1 MRHIRKSEVIKT
13 VRDLN
18 RSYVLVSADYEI
30 MNILNDVDYPIEDR
44 QFIDYLY
51 VKAIEG
57 EYIDIYGM
65 TGSVPYLDH
74 FVEPILLNGERVETY

>member
-1 MRHIRKSEVIKT
+1 LRHIRKIKVIKT
-13 VRDLN
+13 VRDLDN
-18 RSYVLVSADYEI
+18 SYVLVSADHEI
-30 MNILNDVDYPIEDR
+30 MNILNDIGYPIEDKP
-44 QFIDYLY
+44 FINFLY

-74 FVEPILLNGERVETY
+74 FVEPILLNRERVETY